1 MSKLTIAAASAL
13 FAASLLAGLAQAMP
27 VGNLAPAA
35 AEVANAQQVTWV
47 CSPWGRC
54 WWQPNYY
61 YYSYA
66 PPVVVSPRVWGGP
79 IYARSWGSPIYAR
92 SWGGPGWGYRR
103 GWW

>member
-13 FAASLLAGLAQAMP
+13 LAASLLAGPAQAMP
-27 VGNLAPAA
+27 AGNLALAA
-35 AEVANAQQVTWV
+35 AEVASVQPVTWV

-79 IYARSWGSPIYAR
+79 VYARSWVGPG
-92 SWGGPGWGYRR
+92 WGPGWGYRR
-103 GWW
+103 GW